1 MKHFFIAIL
10 LFTTVK
16 ANAQVGIGNGTVI
29 PHPTAALEIKDTA
42 RGLLI
47 PRMSM
52 AQRTAITNPA
62 EALMVYQTDSTKG
75 FWYYNGA
82 EWKNVAT
89 VTNNINLTAGKNT
102 SLIYTIT
109 GF

>member
-1 MKHFFIAIL
+1 
-10 LFTTVK
+10 
-16 ANAQVGIGNGTVI
+16 
-29 PHPTAALEIKDTA
+29 
-42 RGLLI
+42 
-47 PRMSM
+47 
-52 AQRTAITNPA
+52 
-62 EALMVYQTDSTKG
+62 MVYQTDSTKG